1 MATSDP
7 EIRDLYV
14 TGLRDAHAMENR
26 APAGLRPLTL
36 PFARRREAGIT
47 AKV

>member
-14 TGLRDAHAMENR
+14 TGLRDAHAMENP
-26 APAGLRPLTL
+26 ALAGLRPLTL
-36 PFARRREAGIT
+36 QFARRREAGIT